1 MNLFR
6 RAFPQTDEPSLT
18 DICFNATQDDDLEE
32 ARKRYENLAE
42 ERRKLKRKLK
52 QMGEADYQHTPAAK
66 NLQQRIDAI
75 NAEIGVG

>member
-18 DICFNATQDDDLEE
+18 DICFNTAKDDDLEA

-52 QMGEADYQHTPAAK
+52 QMGEADHQHTPEAK
-66 NLQQRIDAI
+66 RLQQQIGVI
-75 NAEIGVG
+75 NAEIGAG